1 VVNYVSASS
10 KPPAEEVSKAVES
23 HGSKSLIVQAN
34 LASLEDIDVLVQKTV
49 AQFGKID
56 TLVNNGAVVDFQPI
70 GGIVSLS

>member
-1 VVNYVSASS
+1 MVNYVSASS
-10 KPPAEEVSKAVES
+10 KSRAEEVAKAVES
-23 HGSKSLIVQAN
+23 RGSKSLVVQAN

-56 TLVNNGAVVDFQPI
+56 ILVNNGGVVDFQPI